1 VNKEVIDE
9 ILNSIGLEHIE
20 PYRPSIEEMV
30 PQDEDD
36 KATSSEPGS
45 TQ

>member
-1 VNKEVIDE
+1 MNKEVIDE

-20 PYRPSIEEMV
+20 PYRPSIEEV
-30 PQDEDD
+30 DPQDEDD
-36 KATSSEPGS
+36 SASRSEPSS